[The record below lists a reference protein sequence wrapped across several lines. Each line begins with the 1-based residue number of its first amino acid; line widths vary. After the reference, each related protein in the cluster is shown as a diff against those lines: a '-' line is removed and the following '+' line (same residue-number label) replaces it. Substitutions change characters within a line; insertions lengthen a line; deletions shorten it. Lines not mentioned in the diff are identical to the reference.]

1 MIKIAGDRFTRV
13 EHPTGVGQR
22 LSLAEAGIREG
33 EHLREYIARS
43 PTVFFGELE
52 QELLIIGTEV
62 PLAEGRLRAD
72 ILAIDRDGAVVI
84 VELKRNADRDQH
96 LQALGYAAHLWSS
109 ERLREGLGAAAGLL
123 RSEGIRKELA
133 SFLRVP
139 MEQVNRKQRILLVA
153 EDYYLTTLR
162 TVLFLTDEYAL
173 DITLCRIALHE
184 YPDGR
189 YLACERVVPEK
200 ELEQTVNSVRLPNR
214 LPSDVQTLAG
224 TVAAWQNPTLTAFV
238 EAHEDAARA
247 TNKGVAFFFR
257 ANGHGVRFALD
268 RRTECAGRV
277 LQSQRFPADVE
288 YWRKCLP
295 EVELREKERKKGVGR
310 NPLQWNL
317 PDQGSFAAFLRGLV
331 QLPQETSD
339 DGGLLPVSVLES
351 ISTPRATV

>member
-1 MIKIAGDRFTRV
+1 M
-13 EHPTGVGQR
+13 
-22 LSLAEAGIREG
+22 
-33 EHLREYIARS
+33 
-43 PTVFFGELE
+43 
-52 QELLIIGTEV
+52 
-62 PLAEGRLRAD
+62 
-72 ILAIDRDGAVVI
+72 
-84 VELKRNADRDQH
+84 
-96 LQALGYAAHLWSS
+96 
-109 ERLREGLGAAAGLL
+109 
-123 RSEGIRKELA
+123 
-133 SFLRVP
+133 
-139 MEQVNRKQRILLVA
+139 
-153 EDYYLTTLR
+153 
-162 TVLFLTDEYAL
+162 
-173 DITLCRIALHE
+173 
-184 YPDGR
+184 
-189 YLACERVVPEK
+189 
-200 ELEQTVNSVRLPNR
+200 EQTVNSVRLPNR